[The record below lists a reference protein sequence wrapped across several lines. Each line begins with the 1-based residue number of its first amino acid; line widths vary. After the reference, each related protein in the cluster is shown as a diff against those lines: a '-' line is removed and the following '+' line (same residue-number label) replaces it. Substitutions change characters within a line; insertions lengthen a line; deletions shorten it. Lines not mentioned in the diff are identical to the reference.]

1 MADMINWN
9 RLEPHPRTDDQT
21 AAVAGGLEARVHD
34 PLWLLGRQW
43 QFREFEG
50 EDTGSPV
57 AVRMQYAT
65 THLSCWAPGITGT
78 TSRPWSPAEEPL
90 ETLIEREAQPTV
102 GLRAAAE
109 AGMHFLAMLDEAK
122 TPNARN
128 AYGSAYAFAAF
139 ATSDPADTE
148 ADRLA
153 VLLAKRAIDGV
164 RLAAALTPALLP
176 AAGAPALPATPPVDA
191 AERER
196 VLTAGQA
203 WLMWYRTEIA
213 PISATDMW
221 IPERLEYRF
230 SLGAATPLGGP
241 ETVLAA
247 MDYRG
252 DGLEWYD
259 FVHQP
264 NRTIGVKP
272 EDAPLQS
279 WAGLPAPITF
289 RGMPASRWWEF
300 EDASVDFGAVDTA
313 PDDIGRLLVTEFA
326 TVFGN
331 DWYIIPVAL
340 PVGSLTSVASLVVTD
355 TFGERRLI
363 EPTANVRT
371 AGGPWR
377 MFQLSEDAS
386 GAGEKTNLEALFIAP
401 VISSY
406 ANGRPLEEV
415 LFVRDEMADMA
426 WAVERIVEGPS
437 GMPIDRT
444 EQWNRKIADTARAQA
459 SAAGAPSV
467 PIAALRY
474 QLATIVPDH
483 WVPLLPVHDGTNRGV
498 RLQRGA
504 MLHFDTGVPIA
515 IEPQGQLLSSSA
527 HMPLEL
533 YEEEVPREGRRVQR
547 IPMLARWS
555 GGTTAAW
562 VGRRSRVG
570 RGEGS
575 SGLRYDIAERT

>member
-50 EDTGSPV
+50 DDTGSPV

-65 THLSCWAPGITGT
+65 THLSRWAPDITGT
-78 TSRPWSPAEEPL
+78 TSQPWSPADQPL
-90 ETLIEREAQPTV
+90 ETLIEREAQPSV

-109 AGMHFLAMLDEAK
+109 AGVHFLAMLGEAG
-122 TPNARN
+122 TPNARS
-128 AYGSAYAFAAF
+128 AYASAYAFAPLAE
-139 ATSDPADTE
+139 SDRADTE

-153 VLLAKRAIDGV
+153 IVLATRAIDGV
-164 RLAAALTPALLP
+164 RVAAALAPALMP
-176 AAGAPALPATPPVDA
+176 ATGAPALPPIPAIDA
-191 AERER
+191 GEHDR
-196 VLTAGQA
+196 VLVAAQA
-203 WLMWYRTEIA
+203 WLAWYRTDIA
-213 PISATDMW
+213 PVSATDMW

-230 SLGAATPLGGP
+230 SIAAATPLGVA

-247 MDYRG
+247 PDYRG
-252 DGLEWYD
+252 EGLEWYD

-264 NRTIGVKP
+264 NRTIGAAA

-289 RGMPASRWWEF
+289 RGMPAARWWEF

-340 PVGSLTSVASLVVTD
+340 PIGSLTSLASLVVTD

-363 EPTANVRT
+363 EPTAKART

-377 MFQLSEDAS
+377 MFHISEDAAAA
-386 GAGEKTNLEALFIAP
+386 GAKSNIEALFLAP

-406 ANGRPLEEV
+406 GDGRPLEEV

-426 WAVERIVEGPS
+426 WAVERVVQGPS

-444 EQWNRKIADTARAQA
+444 EQWNRRIADAARAQA
-459 SAAGAPSV
+459 SAIGAASI
-467 PIAALRY
+467 PIAPLRY
-474 QLATIVPDH
+474 QLATTVPDH

-504 MLHFDTGVPIA
+504 MLHFDTGVPVA
-515 IEPQGQLLSSSA
+515 IEPQGRLLASA
-527 HMPLEL
+527 ADRPLEF

-555 GGTTAAW
+555 GGTTVCW

-575 SGLRYDIAERT
+575 SGLRYDVAERT